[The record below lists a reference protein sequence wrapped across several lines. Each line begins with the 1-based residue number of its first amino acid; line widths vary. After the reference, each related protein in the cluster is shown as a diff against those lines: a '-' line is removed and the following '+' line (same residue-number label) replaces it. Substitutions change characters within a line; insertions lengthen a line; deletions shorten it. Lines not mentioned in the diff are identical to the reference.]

1 MSRPLKRALVEIRD
15 NRFLN
20 AITVATIALAIL
32 ISSAFGL
39 FFVNASRLMVLWQQG
54 VRVMVYLQPQVAE
67 DAVQD
72 LQHRL
77 ENLPEVGSAV
87 FISKEE
93 GLARLR
99 EQLQHQLSLIHNL
112 KTNPLPH
119 AFEVQLRPEMRD
131 WAAVA
136 QLADAIQKLP
146 GVDEVE
152 YGQGWLERLAAILRL
167 FKLTGLGMCG
177 LFFLATVLIVANTTR
192 LVLYGRRE
200 EIEIMRLVGA
210 SEGFIRTPLY
220 LEGILQGLMGAAAG
234 LAGLLAGH
242 LYLSAQIA
250 PGLLP
255 GRFEVRF
262 FSPALAAAILG
273 ASMLAGWLGSY
284 LSLRQ
289 QLKT

>member
-1 MSRPLKRALVEIRD
+1 MSRFLKRALADIRD

-32 ISSAFGL
+32 LSSAFGL
-39 FFVNASRLMVLWQQG
+39 FFVNASRLMTLWQQG
-54 VRVMVYLQPQVAE
+54 VRVMVYLQPQVTE
-67 DAVQD
+67 EAVND
-72 LQHRL
+72 LRHRL
-77 ENLPEVGSAV
+77 EKLPAVGGAV
-87 FISKEE
+87 FISRED

-99 EQLQHQLSLIHNL
+99 EQLQHQRSLISNL

-119 AFEVQLRPEMRD
+119 AFEVQLRPDIRD
-131 WAAVA
+131 WEAVA
-136 QLADAIQKLP
+136 QLAAAIQKLP
-146 GVDEVE
+146 GVEEVE
-152 YGQGWLERLAAILRL
+152 YGQGWLEHFAAILRL
-167 FKLTGLGMCG
+167 FKLTGFGMCT
-177 LFFLATVLIVANTTR
+177 LFFMATVFIVANTTR

-220 LEGILQGLMGAAAG
+220 LEGMLQGLMGGAVG
-234 LAGLLAGH
+234 LAALLAGH
-242 LYLSAQIA
+242 HYLSAQIA

-262 FSPALAAAILG
+262 FPPALTAAILG

-289 QLKT
+289 QLRT

>member
-39 FFVNASRLMVLWQQG
+39 FFVNASRLMALWQQG
-54 VRVMVYLQPQVAE
+54 VRVMVYLQPQAAE
-67 DAVQD
+67 DAVKD
-72 LQHRL
+72 LRDRL
-77 ENLPEVGSAV
+77 EKLPAVGKAV
-87 FISKEE
+87 FISREE
-93 GLARLR
+93 GLARLG
-99 EQLQHQLSLIHNL
+99 EQLQHQRSLIANL

-119 AFEVQLRPEMRD
+119 AFEVQLRPEIRD
-131 WAAVA
+131 WTAVA
-136 QLADAIQKLP
+136 RLADAIQKLP
-146 GVDEVE
+146 KVDEVE
-152 YGQGWLERLAAILRL
+152 YGHGWLERLAGILRL
-167 FKLTGLGMCG
+167 FRLTGLGMCG

-192 LVLYGRRE
+192 LVLYGRQE

-210 SEGFIRTPLY
+210 SEGFIRRPLY
-220 LEGILQGLMGAAAG
+220 LEGMLQGLMGGAAG
-234 LAGLLAGH
+234 LAGLLVGH

-250 PGLLP
+250 PGFLP

-262 FSPALAAAILG
+262 FSPALTAAILG

>member
-1 MSRPLKRALVEIRD
+1 MSRFLKRALADIRD

-32 ISSAFGL
+32 LSSAFGL
-39 FFVNASRLMVLWQQG
+39 FFVNASRLMTLWQQG
-54 VRVMVYLQPQVAE
+54 VRVMVYLQPQVDE
-67 DAVQD
+67 DAVND
-72 LQHRL
+72 LRHRL
-77 ENLPEVGSAV
+77 EKLPAVGGAV
-87 FISKEE
+87 FISKED

-99 EQLQHQLSLIHNL
+99 EQLQHQRSLITNL

-119 AFEVQLRPEMRD
+119 AFEVQLRPDIRD
-131 WAAVA
+131 WETVA
-136 QLADAIQKLP
+136 QLAAAIQKLP

-152 YGQGWLERLAAILRL
+152 YGQGWLERFAAILRL
-167 FKLTGLGMCG
+167 FKLTGFGMCT
-177 LFFLATVLIVANTTR
+177 LFFMATVFIVANTTR

-220 LEGILQGLMGAAAG
+220 LEGMLQGLMGGAAG
-234 LAGLLAGH
+234 LAALLAGH

-255 GRFEVRF
+255 SRFEVRF
-262 FSPALAAAILG
+262 FPPALAAAILG

-289 QLKT
+289 QLRT